1 LEINFLNF
9 SDPKQNRYFLLTGG
23 EIALKQD
30 ALTKI
35 LDTLNNQGFI
45 QKISLNQDEV
55 DQAEEIISR
64 NSESSLF
71 QENLIIYMMTKQI
84 IIL

>member
-1 LEINFLNF
+1 M
-9 SDPKQNRYFLLTGG
+9 DPKQKRFFLLTGS
-23 EIALKQD
+23 ELALKQD

-35 LDTLNNQGFI
+35 LDALNNQGFI

-64 NSESSLF
+64 NSEGSLF